1 MAVKDSFRALLRPNY
16 RRRRL
21 VAVLGVLAVGAG
33 VASALLLPGGSKHSA
48 LPRPAQVST
57 GAATTVQARGGP
69 ALPRG
74 VSDLMRRMTV
84 ERKVAQLLLVG
95 FDGTGPGAPVFGDM
109 TRLDIG
115 GLVIG
120 SGNFGGRPQ
129 LERLTAFAEQVAKR
143 RGHVAPWL
151 LTIQDG
157 GGASQLAGLPPTH
170 SPSGLSSLQRA
181 ASEAS
186 AAARALHALGI
197 NGVLGP
203 DVDVDTPT
211 GGAYTDLS
219 YSSDPAQVARFAA
232 ITVRAYAREKML
244 TAPKHF
250 PGLGAASQPTD
261 QGVAEVGLTLNQLA
275 RRDLVPFKTAID
287 AGARGIVLGHGLYTT
302 DSFATPA
309 SESPALI
316 NQLLRA
322 NLRFLGIAI
331 TDDLESPAITDN
343 QKVPAAAVAAIK
355 AGADMV
361 FISGPRTDELAAY
374 QALLG
379 AVQHGQIPAARLDAS
394 VERILLAKRALGLIP

>member
-1 MAVKDSFRALLRPNY
+1 
-16 RRRRL
+16 
-21 VAVLGVLAVGAG
+21 VLAVGAG
-33 VASALLLPGGSKHSA
+33 VASAVFLPGGSKHPT

-57 GAATTVQARGGP
+57 GPATATQARGGP
-69 ALPRG
+69 ALPRD

-84 ERKVAQLLLVG
+84 ERRVAQLLLVG
-95 FDGTGPGAPVFGDM
+95 FDGSGAGAAVFGDM

-120 SGNFGGRPQ
+120 SGNFGGPAQ
-129 LERLTAFAEQVAKR
+129 LKRLTAFATQVAKR
-143 RGHVAPWL
+143 HGHVAPWL

-157 GGASQLAGLPPTH
+157 GDASQLAGLPPAH
-170 SPSGLSSLQRA
+170 SPSGLSSLQQA

-186 AAARALHALGI
+186 LAARALHALGI

-203 DVDVDTPT
+203 DVDVDTT
-211 GGAYTDLS
+211 AGGAYSSLA
-219 YSSDPAQVARFAA
+219 YSSDPAQVAQFAA

-244 TAPKHF
+244 SAPKHF

-275 RRDLVPFKTAID
+275 GRDLVPFKSAIN

-322 NLRFLGIAI
+322 NLRFQGVAI
-331 TDDLESPAITDN
+331 TDDLESPAITGN
-343 QKVPAAAVAAIK
+343 QSVPAAAVAAVK

-374 QALLG
+374 QALLN
-379 AVQHGQIPAARLDAS
+379 AVQRGQIPAARLDSA